1 MDTALVGVTHVVR
14 RHVVGGFAD
23 QMLKQVAVRLGDTNR
38 FQRHTVFTQRRFHVL
53 ERFTHAAVFWQ
64 QVVAQRTGN
73 GTGDPAIQRSFDQTI
88 EFATV
93 RCGAQTTRDD
103 AQIEHQ
109 RVVIGNGVEL
119 FKLHAFHRLELVF
132 QLVKRQHARLAFV
145 QGFGHQLCRL
155 HRHRQSLNGKWFDI
169 HFTIA
174 SGNLLQTHTDH
185 HALVARVNGVEHRIT
200 DTRFQLTVQTFIA
213 RTAGG
218 PGFRS
223 VTEMQ
228 QGQVG
233 DQRRNERRHGGG
245 FTRPVTARKRRDQL
259 VKVKSSGKK
268 AVPVNQRQ

>member
-1 MDTALVGVTHVVR
+1 M
-14 RHVVGGFAD
+14 
-23 QMLKQVAVRLGDTNR
+23 
-38 FQRHTVFTQRRFHVL
+38 
-53 ERFTHAAVFWQ
+53 
-64 QVVAQRTGN
+64 
-73 GTGDPAIQRSFDQTI
+73 
-88 EFATV
+88 
-93 RCGAQTTRDD
+93 
-103 AQIEHQ
+103 
-109 RVVIGNGVEL
+109 VIGNGVEL

-155 HRHRQSLNGKWFDI
+155 HRHRQSLNGKRLDI

-218 PGFRS
+218 PGFRG

>member
-1 MDTALVGVTHVVR
+1 M
-14 RHVVGGFAD
+14 
-23 QMLKQVAVRLGDTNR
+23 
-38 FQRHTVFTQRRFHVL
+38 
-53 ERFTHAAVFWQ
+53 
-64 QVVAQRTGN
+64 
-73 GTGDPAIQRSFDQTI
+73 
-88 EFATV
+88 
-93 RCGAQTTRDD
+93 
-103 AQIEHQ
+103 
-109 RVVIGNGVEL
+109 
-119 FKLHAFHRLELVF
+119 
-132 QLVKRQHARLAFV
+132 
-145 QGFGHQLCRL
+145 
-155 HRHRQSLNGKWFDI
+155 
-169 HFTIA
+169 IA

>member
-1 MDTALVGVTHVVR
+1 M
-14 RHVVGGFAD
+14 
-23 QMLKQVAVRLGDTNR
+23 
-38 FQRHTVFTQRRFHVL
+38 
-53 ERFTHAAVFWQ
+53 
-64 QVVAQRTGN
+64 
-73 GTGDPAIQRSFDQTI
+73 
-88 EFATV
+88 
-93 RCGAQTTRDD
+93 
-103 AQIEHQ
+103 
-109 RVVIGNGVEL
+109 VIGNGVEL

-145 QGFGHQLCRL
+145 QSFGHQLCRL
-155 HRHRQSLNGKWFDI
+155 HRHRQALNGKWFDI

-185 HALVARVNGVEHRIT
+185 YTLVARVNGVKHRIT

-228 QGQVG
+228 QGQIG
-233 DQRRNERRHGGG
+233 DKRRNERRHGGG